1 MGYKM
6 TDGWVSIYR
15 QIFDNKDLK
24 DNNHLLIFIYMV
36 VHASHKPTIVT
47 YRRKRVVLKRGQLT
61 VSSIDL
67 CKRFN
72 LSRQTVRTILKNLEL
87 TNSLTHTLHKQL
99 SIYTIVNYDK
109 FQDNDISKVKVIN
122 QQTNQQNNKYYTNT
136 TSTVKNMLSL
146 SGMTD
151 KPKKIT
157 IPTLQDLKTKI
168 IEKPREKNEY
178 EIMRER
184 LDGEDYEKW
193 VLRQLNS

>member
-1 MGYKM
+1 MN
-6 TDGWVSIYR
+6 DGWVSIYR

-72 LSRQTVRTILKNLEL
+72 LSRQTVRTILKNFEL

-109 FQDNDISKVKVIN
+109 FQDNDISKVKEIN

-146 SGMTD
+146 SSMTD

-168 IEKPREKNEY
+168 IEKPREKNEF

-184 LDGEDYEKW
+184 LDAEDYEKW

>member
-1 MGYKM
+1 MNE
-6 TDGWVSIYR
+6 GWVSIYR

-61 VSSIDL
+61 VSLRDL

-72 LSRQTVRTILKNLEL
+72 LTERKVRTILRNLE
-87 TNSLTHTLHKQL
+87 TTQSLTHTLFKQL
-99 SIYTIVNYDK
+99 SVYTIVNYNK
-109 FQDNDISKVKVIN
+109 FQDNDLSEVKIIDTQN
-122 QQTNQQNNKYYTNT
+122 DRQNNKYTNILY
-136 TSTVKNMLSL
+136 SSKKNDKSL
-146 SGMTD
+146 SSMTN
-151 KPKKIT
+151 KPKKIQ
-157 IPTLQDLKTKI
+157 IPLLQSLKTAI

-178 EIMRER
+178 EIMKER
-184 LDGEDYEKW
+184 LDAEDYEKW

>member
-1 MGYKM
+1 M

-61 VSSIDL
+61 VSLRDL

-72 LSRQTVRTILKNLEL
+72 LTERKVRTILRNLE
-87 TNSLTHTLHKQL
+87 TTQSLTHTLFKQL
-99 SIYTIVNYDK
+99 SVYTIVNYNK
-109 FQDNDISKVKVIN
+109 FQDNDLSEVKIIDTQN
-122 QQTNQQNNKYYTNT
+122 DRQNNKYTNILY
-136 TSTVKNMLSL
+136 SSKKNDKSL
-146 SGMTD
+146 SSMTD

-157 IPTLQDLKTKI
+157 IPLLQDLKTKI
-168 IEKPREKNEY
+168 IETPKVKNEW
-178 EIMRER
+178 EIAKER
-184 LDGEDYEKW
+184 LDAQDYEKW
-193 VLRQLNS
+193 VLHKLNS

>member
-1 MGYKM
+1 M

-61 VSSIDL
+61 VSLRDL

-72 LSRQTVRTILKNLEL
+72 LTERKVRTILRNLE
-87 TNSLTHTLHKQL
+87 TTQSLTHTLFKQL
-99 SIYTIVNYDK
+99 SVYTIVNYNK
-109 FQDNDISKVKVIN
+109 FQDNDLSEVKIIDTQN
-122 QQTNQQNNKYYTNT
+122 DRQNNKYTNILY
-136 TSTVKNMLSL
+136 SSKKNDKSL
-146 SGMTD
+146 SSMTV
-151 KPKKIT
+151 KPKKIQ
-157 IPTLQDLKTKI
+157 IPLLQSLKTAI

-178 EIMRER
+178 EIMKER
-184 LDGEDYEKW
+184 LDAEDYEKW

>member
-1 MGYKM
+1 M

-61 VSSIDL
+61 VSLRDL

-72 LSRQTVRTILKNLEL
+72 LTERKVRTVLRNLE
-87 TNSLTHTLHKQL
+87 TTQSLTHTLFKQL
-99 SIYTIVNYDK
+99 SVYTIVNYNK
-109 FQDNDISKVKVIN
+109 FQDNDLSEVKIIDTQN
-122 QQTNQQNNKYYTNT
+122 DRQNNKYTNILY
-136 TSTVKNMLSL
+136 SSKKNDKSL
-146 SGMTD
+146 SSMTV
-151 KPKKIT
+151 KPKKIE
-157 IPTLQDLKTKI
+157 IPLLQSLKTAI

-178 EIMRER
+178 EIMKEK
-184 LDGEDYEKW
+184 LDAEDYEKW

>member
-1 MGYKM
+1 M

-24 DNNHLLIFIYMV
+24 DNNHILIFIYMV

-61 VSSIDL
+61 VSLRDL

-72 LSRQTVRTILKNLEL
+72 LTERKVRTILRNLE
-87 TNSLTHTLHKQL
+87 TTQSLTHTLFKQL
-99 SIYTIVNYDK
+99 SVYTIVNYNK
-109 FQDNDISKVKVIN
+109 FQDNDLSEVKLIDTQN
-122 QQTNQQNNKYYTNT
+122 DRQNNKYTNILY
-136 TSTVKNMLSL
+136 SSKKNDKSL
-146 SGMTD
+146 SNMTV
-151 KPKKIT
+151 KPKKIE
-157 IPTLQDLKTKI
+157 IPILQSLKTAI

-178 EIMRER
+178 EIMKER
-184 LDGEDYEKW
+184 LDAEDYEKW